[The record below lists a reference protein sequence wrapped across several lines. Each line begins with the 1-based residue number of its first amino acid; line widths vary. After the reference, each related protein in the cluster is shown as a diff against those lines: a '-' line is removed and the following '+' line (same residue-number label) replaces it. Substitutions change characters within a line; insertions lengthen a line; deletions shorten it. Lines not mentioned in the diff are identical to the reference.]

1 MDTLL
6 QEMGIRIMLRRKEL
20 ELSQDD
26 VAEMTGLTTQTIST
40 AERGV
45 KALRPENIVKLCSV
59 LDVSPNYLLLGE
71 TSIMSPE
78 VFTPRIAEL
87 TPKQRKHLETIVN
100 SYLAA
105 VSPDFVEE

>member
-6 QEMGIRIMLRRKEL
+6 QEMGLRIMLRRKEL
-20 ELSQDD
+20 DLSQED

-59 LDVSPNYLLLGE
+59 LEVSPNYLLLGE
-71 TSIMSPE
+71 NTRIPSD
-78 VFTPRIAEL
+78 VFPTKIAKL
-87 TPKQRKHLETIVN
+87 TQKQRKYLESIVEN
-100 SYLAA
+100 YLAA
-105 VSPDFVEE
+105 VLPEHGEE

>member
-6 QEMGIRIMLRRKEL
+6 QEMGLRIMLRRKEL
-20 ELSQDD
+20 ALSQED

-45 KALRPENIVKLCSV
+45 KALRPENIVKLCSA
-59 LDVSPNYLLLGE
+59 LEISPNYLLLGE
-71 TSIMSPE
+71 NLLIAPDAFPT
-78 VFTPRIAEL
+78 RIAKL
-87 TPKQRKHLETIVN
+87 TPKQRQYLESIVE

-105 VSPDFVEE
+105 VLSAHDEE